1 MHTSVSKTLVFTLV
15 LLSGS
20 RASPLKIKS
29 KTYQKLVANAEP
41 PIHSPLLTFHPI
53 LDPGTCPPGHVS
65 DCRYIVMMHP
75 SYPTSLS
82 SSRDPLVT
90 VASVAGASTHQE
102 PHPTW
107 VKLLSQQRHIHTTAT
122 DHIPTAASVGDLT
135 WYSATMNPETA
146 AILEQQQDAHQI
158 KYLIPDLP
166 VQMYGRV
173 QKEPPSWGLDRIDQ
187 RADDLDGMYHYP
199 SSAGQNVTIY
209 VVDT

>member
-1 MHTSVSKTLVFTLV
+1 
-15 LLSGS
+15 
-20 RASPLKIKS
+20 
-29 KTYQKLVANAEP
+29 
-41 PIHSPLLTFHPI
+41 
-53 LDPGTCPPGHVS
+53 
-65 DCRYIVMMHP
+65 MMHP
-75 SYPTSLS
+75 SYSTSLS
-82 SSRDPLVT
+82 DSGNPLVKT
-90 VASVAGASTHQE
+90 ASAHGAPAQGQQE
-102 PHPTW
+102 EHPTW
-107 VKLLSQQRHIHTTAT
+107 VKLLSQQQHTHTTTNSGKIHTP
-122 DHIPTAASVGDLT
+122 PTSASVGDLT

-209 VVDT
+209 VIDT